1 VNQSRPR
8 VTLDG
13 IGTVLSTTCAI
24 HCLITPL
31 LVASASLGAL
41 GWLAGETTE
50 FTLLSLAMILAAVV
64 LGWGWHVHCRS
75 APLCLFASAMVLIG
89 AGRLLVPEVAETPL
103 VVSGGA
109 LIALAHIVNARLHRL
124 CSTCQKASGEEPLPE
139 SPQGMTRIDAGPATR
154 PRLAP

>member
-1 VNQSRPR
+1 MNQSRSS

-24 HCLITPL
+24 HCLLMPW

-41 GWLAGETTE
+41 SWLAGETTE
-50 FTLLSLAMILAAVV
+50 IILLSLAAGLAGVV

-75 APLCLFASAMVLIG
+75 APLCLFASALVLIG
-89 AGRLLVPEVAETPL
+89 AGRLLVPEGAETPL
-103 VVSGGA
+103 VVSGGV
-109 LIALAHIVNARLHRL
+109 LIALAHIVNARLHRVFT
-124 CSTCQKASGEEPLPE
+124 TCRKASGEEPLPE
-139 SPQGMTRIDAGPATR
+139 SPPGMTRLDTGPVTR

>member
-1 VNQSRPR
+1 MKQSRSF

-109 LIALAHIVNARLHRL
+109 LIALAHIVNARLHRR
-124 CSTCQKASGEEPLPE
+124 CSMFWKATEQEPLSE
-139 SPQGMTRIDAGPATR
+139 SPLGMTRLDAGSATQ